1 MLGSVRLYF
10 SFLLSCHSQGR
21 TSNFY
26 IRAVNEVM
34 DFLLLSC
41 NGERRWD
48 QWEGNQEQETHHNSA
63 DIDDG
68 ALNIK
73 IKFYSASIS
82 LLPQSQQRCKKI
94 IWGWEKHKVYV
105 DGCHLKVCPTKSFLV
120 IRFLQ
125 KDINHSKT
133 FYLVKILYSYPND
146 IFHCQVFN
154 FSFLNIMLVP
164 RCLKHNFE
172 FYRQL
177 YP

>member
-1 MLGSVRLYF
+1 M
-10 SFLLSCHSQGR
+10 
-21 TSNFY
+21 
-26 IRAVNEVM
+26 
-34 DFLLLSC
+34 
-41 NGERRWD
+41 
-48 QWEGNQEQETHHNSA
+48 
-63 DIDDG
+63 
-68 ALNIK
+68 
-73 IKFYSASIS
+73 
-82 LLPQSQQRCKKI
+82 
-94 IWGWEKHKVYV
+94 YV

-164 RCLKHNFE
+164 RCLKRNFE